1 MKNFNMEPELV
12 SNRRKNQ
19 YGGPCSID
27 MTEWLNMEAQ
37 VEISRAK
44 FHNFEL
50 HVEKLRRQ

>member
-1 MKNFNMEPELV
+1 MEPELV

-19 YGGPCSID
+19 YGGPSSID